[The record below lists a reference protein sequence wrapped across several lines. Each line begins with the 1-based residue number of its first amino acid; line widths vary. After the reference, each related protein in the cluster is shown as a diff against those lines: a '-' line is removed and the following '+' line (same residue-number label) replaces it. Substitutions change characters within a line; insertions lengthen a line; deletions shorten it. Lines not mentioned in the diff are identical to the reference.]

1 MMEIEREEF
10 EKEKNHL
17 NETVS
22 LIRKKISSLG
32 QELYDDDS
40 KILESEPL
48 LILGLRR
55 TSRSNFLSIFLNI
68 S

>member
-1 MMEIEREEF
+1 MKIEREEF

-22 LIRKKISSLG
+22 LIRKKISNLG

-40 KILESEPL
+40 KIQRKEKQSKY
-48 LILGLRR
+48 
-55 TSRSNFLSIFLNI
+55 FIFLP
-68 S
+68 SCPG